1 MGENSLFSTDWTFS
15 DAFSGKIMKFRRGRG
30 IYRTHKLLKS
40 WTVQMFWKF
49 LSVNREGGFD
59 FRCLTFFLLITR
71 LYKNHNLNGL
81 ELVHQIRAHGFNQ
94 PKYMMHNVILLIEA
108 NFKIK
113 PRFDFFST
121 LFMLALHFQF
131 NGMMYLATYKHEAC
145 SSFTHIASAFAVHN
159 MNRSSIGIAHSTGVE
174 LH

>member
-1 MGENSLFSTDWTFS
+1 
-15 DAFSGKIMKFRRGRG
+15 MKFRRGRG

-59 FRCLTFFLLITR
+59 FQCPTFFLLITR

-81 ELVHQIRAHGFNQ
+81 ELIHQIRVHGFNQ

-113 PRFDFFST
+113 PRFDFFQLYLCLLYISNLMEWCIWQHISMKHAHLLLIWLQLS
-121 LFMLALHFQF
+121 LFTTWIGLVLALPIVLVYSYT
-131 NGMMYLATYKHEAC
+131 NKA
-145 SSFTHIASAFAVHN
+145 SFLFKLLIV
-159 MNRSSIGIAHSTGVE
+159 
-174 LH
+174 